1 MDLSEG
7 MDEVELPQNNYPNNN
22 NTTEKEFIG
31 KKVVDS
37 YGWKIGKVI
46 GFSTDSP
53 ENVTYF
59 GIELN
64 NGGFMKCK
72 SSEMIHEHDSVTIN
86 NSWRIKADA
95 LANEVALT
103 MKKISAL
110 NELKNDVE
118 VSRKIFDNLESGFDS
133 EKKGLLERRRFLKDR
148 LQERMAA
155 INSQLAEVYE
165 FITYIKINHQLGEI
179 DEETYQHSYISFQL
193 MIDKLVSE
201 EDEIKYALNTVSRNI
216 TTLPPEPLKSLPS
229 STPQT
234 MPIKLR
240 IRTEDN
246 P

>member
-1 MDLSEG
+1 MDTEEE
-7 MDEVELPQNNYPNNN
+7 MDEVELSQSNYSNNSVQ
-22 NTTEKEFIG
+22 KEFIG

-53 ENVTYF
+53 ENTTYV

-64 NGGFMKCK
+64 NGGFTKCK
-72 SSEMIHEHDSVTIN
+72 ASETIHEHDSVMIN
-86 NSWRIKADA
+86 NSWRVQADS

-118 VSRKIFDNLESGFDS
+118 VSKKIFNNLESGFDR
-133 EKKGLLERRRFLKDR
+133 EKQSLLERRRFFKDR

-155 INSQLAEVYE
+155 IDSQLAEVYE

-201 EDEIKYALNTVSRNI
+201 EDDIKYALNSVSRNI

-229 STPQT
+229 SQPQA

-240 IRTEDN
+240 IRTEDS